1 MDGEDYQSPYGT
13 VVTVL
18 LAFVIIS
25 IIIVVVFG
33 NILVIVAVAKY
44 KSLKSVQ
51 NLMIV
56 SLALADLSIG
66 LRIMPFSLAR
76 QLVGYWVF
84 GTLWCD
90 IHGALDVFLCTSSI
104 LHICM
109 ISLDR
114 YCSIIRPIQYINKQ
128 TSRIAML
135 YIAAVW
141 IFSAVVSIP
150 PLLGWKKTP
159 NNDWFYT
166 IMEGNSGNLT
176 LHQFV
181 DQLHHKI
188 GDEQFRHFM
197 QVLEDTGRPK
207 CQVRLISCNQ
217 YCPTYLLI
225 YS

>member
-1 MDGEDYQSPYGT
+1 
-13 VVTVL
+13 
-18 LAFVIIS
+18 
-25 IIIVVVFG
+25 
-33 NILVIVAVAKY
+33 
-44 KSLKSVQ
+44 
-51 NLMIV
+51 MIV

-66 LRIMPFSLAR
+66 LLIMPFSMAR

-104 LHICM
+104 LNICM

-114 YCSIIRPIQYINKQ
+114 YWSISRPIQYIKHQ
-128 TSRIAML
+128 TSRMAMI

-141 IFSAVVSIP
+141 ICSAAVSIP

-188 GDEQFRHFM
+188 GEEQFRHFM

-217 YCPTYLLI
+217 YCPTCLLI
-225 YS
+225 